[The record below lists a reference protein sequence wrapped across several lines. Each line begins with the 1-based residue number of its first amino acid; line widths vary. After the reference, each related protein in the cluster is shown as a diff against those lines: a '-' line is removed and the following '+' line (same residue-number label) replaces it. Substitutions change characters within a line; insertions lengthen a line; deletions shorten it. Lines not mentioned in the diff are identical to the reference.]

1 MIYSLNWVQYT
12 ALYNELHLRRR
23 TQKKMNKNTV
33 EIHLE
38 MNGCRLGNKEHL
50 YGDEDGNSID
60 NNTSRIFTRIFRFF
74 VQTLKMPEKK
84 HVSPFTSQC
93 GDRLNLF
100 SGSDSAKEKQPI
112 PRKMGT
118 KTDAKFE
125 YGFRNSVL
133 SEQMLLLPHSSENRT
148 VS

>member
-1 MIYSLNWVQYT
+1 
-12 ALYNELHLRRR
+12 
-23 TQKKMNKNTV
+23 MNKNTV

-50 YGDEDGNSID
+50 YEDEDGNSID

-74 VQTLKMPEKK
+74 VQTLKMPKK

-100 SGSDSAKEKQPI
+100 SGSDSAKEK
-112 PRKMGT
+112 
-118 KTDAKFE
+118 
-125 YGFRNSVL
+125 
-133 SEQMLLLPHSSENRT
+133 
-148 VS
+148 